1 MLLHTNFLQDQV
13 LEATTCLLMGRL
25 FQQCQGCAIPEPRN
39 QNNLSQYLYH
49 YMSYLRY
56 LCIASLSWKRL
67 TGDFSMMQ
75 IPNRVF
81 REELDVPSQLRLL
94 IKCALI
100 FSLKTM

>member
-13 LEATTCLLMGRL
+13 LEATTRLLMGRL

-56 LCIASLSWKRL
+56 LHIASLSWKRL
-67 TGDFSMMQ
+67 TG
-75 IPNRVF
+75 
-81 REELDVPSQLRLL
+81 
-94 IKCALI
+94 
-100 FSLKTM
+100 